1 MGGRE
6 GLRPDCEDAAPEV
19 NLENSKPLEYATM
32 NGQWSLVARL
42 AEVDIDLEY
51 TGVSRRTVLSLAAE
65 ADEKELVGL
74 LRNRGA
80 KI

>member
-1 MGGRE
+1 
-6 GLRPDCEDAAPEV
+6 LDKAAI
-19 NLENSKPLEYATM
+19 

-65 ADEKELVGL
+65 AGEKELVEL
-74 LRNRGA
+74 LLNRGA

>member
-1 MGGRE
+1 M
-6 GLRPDCEDAAPEV
+6 LLQKKV

-51 TGVSRRTVLSLAAE
+51 TGVSRRAVLSLAAE
-65 ADEKELVGL
+65 AGEKELVGL
-74 LRNRGA
+74 LLKSGA